1 MSDNMEA
8 RRRAQ
13 AASAAARRRAAEERQ
28 RQLANRLRSTTKV
41 TPKPAPPVKALVYK
55 PPSKPAR
62 KPVFRKPTPSR
73 NSTDAQAKAF
83 EGRTTKGTQ
92 RKFVPIA
99 RKGAPKP
106 TGTQNAAPAAARPT
120 DQKLIDQGLK
130 ANLVYGAKFFAT
142 EIFTPAGKVKA
153 GSAAYQALNKVGS
166 KAAQNASKAKRAA
179 QTAPAPKPKPKNNR
193 VQEKVK
199 ERPGQKKPA
208 PAPYKPGSK
217 FKPKGLSKKEADR
230 LNKSLTGKSRNVAK
244 EKQDLITLRQ
254 KAAQQNTR
262 KAAQAKQ
269 RAEAANRSAKEA
281 REKARKYRAESKAE
295 KELKKTVEARNA
307 TANRQKEINDK
318 LRAAAERKR
327 AAQLGAGG
335 AALAAGT
342 QGGKKENPQPK
353 PEPKSDPKPTETKI
367 PNIGGSDE
375 ERDAPKPEPRKE
387 TAKEDPKP
395 NPKPV
400 ETPPDTRPKP
410 NIGGS
415 DEERDDP
422 KPDTT
427 LKETEKKEAPPADDT
442 DTGDKPADDTD
453 TGDKPADD
461 TDTGDK
467 PADDTATVDKPADDT
482 DTGDKPTDDTDTVDK
497 PTDDTATG
505 DKPADDTDTGD
516 KPADDPPPP
525 ETPKEDPKPDPTPTP
540 PPPPPVSSPPKLRQ
554 PKRAQGKPVIVK
566 LKKKGYVPAEITY
579 RQGVV
584 ERSKELPTGRER
596 VGKDLSVRVP
606 NDPKLKPTDTVRVT
620 KLKKRTKGYKIPQ
633 AVRISSTA
641 LAKIYPD
648 RIEFEGTR
656 PSKTRKRLEL

>member
-106 TGTQNAAPAAARPT
+106 TGTQKAAPAAARPT
-120 DQKLIDQGLK
+120 DRKLMDQGLK
-130 ANLVYGAKFFAT
+130 ANLVYASKFFAT

-281 REKARKYRAESKAE
+281 RDKARKYRAESKAE

-327 AAQLGAGG
+327 SAQLGAGG

-353 PEPKSDPKPTETKI
+353 PEPKSDPKPTETKK

-442 DTGDKPADDTD
+442 DTGDKPADDT
-453 TGDKPADD
+453 A
-461 TDTGDK
+461 
-467 PADDTATVDKPADDT
+467 
-482 DTGDKPTDDTDTVDK
+482 TGDKPT
-497 PTDDTATG
+497 
-505 DKPADDTDTGD
+505 DDTDTGD